1 MPGRGSCCELVLVGE
16 SVEDRSAADMAVG
29 QVDHVRGLGFGLE
42 WGELSECAV
51 WPRVVKIGC
60 R

>member
-1 MPGRGSCCELVLVGE
+1 MVLVGE

-51 WPRVVKIGC
+51 WPRVVKIEC